1 MPDFV
6 RVIIVIA
13 ILGVLA
19 VLVYKG
25 KLGAAK
31 GSESQA
37 KDGVVDE
44 KRAKKYGPVD
54 KAYLLASDGKNMVT
68 FEVHYQ
74 SGKSAT
80 EIVKVYTPRY
90 ETLKESEPQRE
101 SLRTKR
107 GNIIEITYED
117 GRVVDCKCSWMSFE
131 ATQLRQEM
139 FSKKPSA
146 E

>member
-131 ATQLRQEM
+131 VTQLRQEM